1 MGTVLKFFASYFF
14 HFAGYAI
21 AFHILLKGDQE
32 DSFEFFN
39 DSFIKVLV
47 LHLF

>member
-32 DSFEFFN
+32 DSFDFFS
-39 DSFIKVLV
+39 DSFIKA
-47 LHLF
+47 FYMS